1 MKSYVVIGLGRFGSK
16 AATALYEYGEDVI
29 AIDIHE
35 ELVNS
40 VADHVTRAVT
50 ADAKN
55 KEALIQ
61 LGVADCDCAIV
72 ALGTNF
78 ASSVLI
84 TMNLISLGVKK
95 VICKAHDDTHKEI
108 LEKLGAS
115 KVIFPERDAAEK
127 IARSLTSP
135 NFLEFIEL
143 SDEYGIIEISPPKS
157 WVGKKLHELNIRNR
171 HNVNIIAI
179 VNGEKIRASVNADYV
194 IDKDE
199 KLVIL
204 GEYGALNQIKRIK

>member
-1 MKSYVVIGLGRFGSK
+1 MKSYVIIGLGRFGSK

-29 AIDIHE
+29 AIDLNE
-35 ELVNS
+35 KLVNS
-40 VADHVTRAVT
+40 IANNVTRAVT
-50 ADAKN
+50 ADAKS
-55 KEALIQ
+55 KETLIQ

-72 ALGTNF
+72 AVGTNF

-84 TMNLISLGVKK
+84 TMNLISIGVKR

-108 LEKLGAS
+108 LEKLGAN

-143 SDEYGIIEISPPKS
+143 SDEYGIIEIAPPKS
-157 WVGKKLHELNIRNR
+157 WIGKKIHELNIRNR
-171 HNVNIIAI
+171 HNVNIIALKSK
-179 VNGEKIRASVNADYV
+179 EKTKAFVNADHV
-194 IDKDE
+194 VEIDE

-204 GEYGALNQIKRIK
+204 GEYSALNQIKKIK